1 MSCLGIWYFQ
11 YSPSPTYLL
20 DDSNSELSLSLPK
33 KTVQRFCW
41 RDEKLEFLIKYLA
54 SVKADYEFKRLDF
67 KSDLVKSYCNVRA
80 KMAEIYDKNDFGP
93 VEETS
98 MRDCMT
104 TADIVKR
111 KLILSEKKLIKNSY
125 LHIKEN
131 VRNVRQDYQNAAVES
146 RWSKSAKFV
155 HDYWDLL
162 KEIWSDSPATNCIKN
177 ARCSIEDAHPIEKES
192 GGSQEPIEEVNYAED
207 GEILDNWSNDLEAVQ
222 ETKVHDIIALT

>member
-1 MSCLGIWYFQ
+1 M
-11 YSPSPTYLL
+11 T
-20 DDSNSELSLSLPK
+20 
-33 KTVQRFCW
+33 
-41 RDEKLEFLIKYLA
+41 

-67 KSDLVKSYCNVRA
+67 KSDLVKSYCNVWA

-93 VEETS
+93 VDGTS

-104 TADIVKR
+104 TEDIVKH
-111 KLILSEKKLIKNSY
+111 KLILSEEKKLIKKSY

-146 RWSKSAKFV
+146 RWSESAKFV

-177 ARCSIEDAHPIEKES
+177 ARCSIADAHPIEKES
-192 GGSQEPIEEVNYAED
+192 GSSQEPIEEVNYAED
-207 GEILDNWSNDLEAVQ
+207 GEILDNGSNDLEAVQ
-222 ETKVHDIIALT
+222 ETKVHDIIAST